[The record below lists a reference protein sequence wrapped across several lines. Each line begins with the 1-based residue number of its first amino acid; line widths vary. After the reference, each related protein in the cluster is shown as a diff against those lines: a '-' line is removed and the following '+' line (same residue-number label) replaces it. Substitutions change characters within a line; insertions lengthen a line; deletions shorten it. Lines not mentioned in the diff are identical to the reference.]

1 LLQPTKV
8 GFANVGATSSRLG
21 EPEQLLFCK
30 ISDSEQLDFSNSHYE
45 KTLSA
50 DGADLADF

>member
-1 LLQPTKV
+1 VELLFSSNRTLSKNFADYPTSGMLLQEYNTH
-8 GFANVGATSSRLG
+8 G
-21 EPEQLLFCK
+21 
-30 ISDSEQLDFSNSHYE
+30 SNSHYE

>member
-1 LLQPTKV
+1 MKDGKADRPINNHFV
-8 GFANVGATSSRLG
+8 
-21 EPEQLLFCK
+21 
-30 ISDSEQLDFSNSHYE
+30 SNSHYE

>member
-1 LLQPTKV
+1 MI
-8 GFANVGATSSRLG
+8 LG
-21 EPEQLLFCK
+21 NPENGRGH
-30 ISDSEQLDFSNSHYE
+30 SNSHYE

>member
-1 LLQPTKV
+1 M
-8 GFANVGATSSRLG
+8 GAILAWKQKPVFRG
-21 EPEQLLFCK
+21 
-30 ISDSEQLDFSNSHYE
+30 SNSHYE

>member
-1 LLQPTKV
+1 MNLVNERYRLLRKV
-8 GFANVGATSSRLG
+8 LR
-21 EPEQLLFCK
+21 K
-30 ISDSEQLDFSNSHYE
+30 RSNSHYE

>member
-1 LLQPTKV
+1 VKSV
-8 GFANVGATSSRLG
+8 AG
-21 EPEQLLFCK
+21 LLFFG
-30 ISDSEQLDFSNSHYE
+30 ILGSRFRIAENGSNSHYE

>member
-1 LLQPTKV
+1 VRYTTARDDGQPKKQ
-8 GFANVGATSSRLG
+8 AA
-21 EPEQLLFCK
+21 
-30 ISDSEQLDFSNSHYE
+30 SNSHYE